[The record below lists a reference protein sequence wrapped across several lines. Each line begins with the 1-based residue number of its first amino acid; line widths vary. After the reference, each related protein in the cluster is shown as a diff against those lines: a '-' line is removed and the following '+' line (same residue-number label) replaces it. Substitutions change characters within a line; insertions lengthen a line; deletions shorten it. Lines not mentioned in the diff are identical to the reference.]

1 MSATDPMT
9 LDPRRFSIRLPRPLW
24 IGLFTGVL
32 IVVATGLQIILPI
45 WRQQRAIR
53 EIQRLGGRMVI
64 ENGGPEWLRARVGDE
79 HMKYFDRV
87 VGADLTVKSVDDS
100 TLRHVAALDNLQAL
114 WLGNSRISDD
124 GLVHLRG
131 MAQLEQLW
139 LGNTRVTDAGLVQ
152 LRTLRRLHELS
163 LGNTDVSDVGLAHI
177 QGLRALQRLSLG
189 NTRVTEVG
197 VADLQRALPRLT
209 IEK

>member
-1 MSATDPMT
+1 MSATDPIT
-9 LDPRRFSIRLPRPLW
+9 PEPRRMSIRLPRPLW

-32 IVVATGLQIILPI
+32 IVTATVLQIILPI

-53 EIQRLGGRMVI
+53 EIQRLGGRIVI

-87 VGADLTVKSVDDS
+87 VKADLTVKAVDDS
-100 TLRHVAALDNLQAL
+100 TLRHVATLDNLQSL
-114 WLGNSRISDD
+114 WLGNSRITDD
-124 GLVHLRG
+124 GLVHLRR
-131 MAQLEQLW
+131 MTQLEQLW

-152 LRTLRRLHELS
+152 LKALGRLHELS
-163 LGNTDVSDVGLAHI
+163 LGNTDVSDAGLAHL

-189 NTRVTEVG
+189 NTRVTEAG
-197 VADLQRALPRLT
+197 VVELQRALPGVQ